1 MHQVLKSKDFPYQS
15 VLDLP
20 FRAFHIV
27 IGEHEQRNL
36 SEEEVDWYNQVG
48 VQLMAVNDASSQTA
62 ARRNHDHCNARLSV
76 HL

>member
-1 MHQVLKSKDFPYQS
+1 MPLLLLLLLLFCNTHVVCIQQVLKSKDYPYLS

-27 IGEHEQRNL
+27 IGSHEQRNL

-48 VQLMAVNDASSQTA
+48 VS
-62 ARRNHDHCNARLSV
+62 
-76 HL
+76 

>member
-1 MHQVLKSKDFPYQS
+1 VVCIQQVLKSKDYPYLS

-27 IGEHEQRNL
+27 IGSHEQRNL

-48 VQLMAVNDASSQTA
+48 VS
-62 ARRNHDHCNARLSV
+62 
-76 HL
+76 